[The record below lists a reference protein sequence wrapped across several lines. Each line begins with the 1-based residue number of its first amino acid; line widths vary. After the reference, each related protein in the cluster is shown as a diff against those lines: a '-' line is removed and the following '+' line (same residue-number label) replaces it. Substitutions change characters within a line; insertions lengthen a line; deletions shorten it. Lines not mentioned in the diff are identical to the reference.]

1 MFKLRTNARPAV
13 VFGSVFIPRHARPV
27 WDFLTSTVGVV
38 ISPGNGTEVP
48 CVRAV
53 KPPKGRV
60 RSLHRGTGANPRRTG
75 GGGAPLTAKRDPYPR
90 PSDLPSDRDAASAPR
105 AVGDHRT
112 HWPPARCHVEP
123 SA

>member
-75 GGGAPLTAKRDPYPR
+75 GRGAPRTAKPGPQPR
-90 PSDLPSDRDAASAPR
+90 RSGFPSEHCASLAPH
-105 AVGDHRT
+105 A
-112 HWPPARCHVEP
+112 P
-123 SA
+123 